1 MSNLNPLIQ
10 PIILSTT
17 MAQTIP
23 DQNGYSRVD
32 NPTRLL
38 LEKNLAK
45 LEKAKFALA
54 FSSGSA
60 AIANLLA
67 TLKSG
72 DEIICHQELYEGTKR
87 LLHQVFNKFGVKTI
101 FIHLDNLNYL
111 GHSITKK
118 TKLILFENLTNP
130 NLNQIDVEKISRVAK
145 PKSIKIAVDNT
156 FSTPVFQNPLTQGA
170 DIVIHSLT
178 KFISG
183 HHDVT
188 AGALM
193 LNDKKLF
200 HQLKFFQHTLGAT
213 PSPFD
218 CFLIQRSL
226 ETLTLRMKQHQ
237 FNAQKVAGFLKTSPQ
252 ISKVSFPGFSGLVTF
267 WLKGNQFTVLKFLS
281 RLKNIK
287 IAHSF
292 GGTISTIMHPAS
304 MMTLSSPVN
313 NNLVRLSIGI
323 ENHHLIINDLKSA
336 LG

>member
-1 MSNLNPLIQ
+1 MANLTPLIP

-32 NPTRLL
+32 NPARLL
-38 LEKNLAK
+38 LEKNLAN
-45 LEKAKFALA
+45 LEKAKFALT

-72 DEIICHQELYEGTKR
+72 DEIICHQESYEGSLR
-87 LLHQVFNKFGVKTI
+87 LLTQVFAKF
-101 FIHLDNLNYL
+101 NLKIKL
-111 GHSITKK
+111 TDITRLKSVSQK
-118 TKLILFENLTNP
+118 TKLILFETVTNP
-130 NLNQIDVEKISRVAK
+130 ALKTIDVKKIYRQLK
-145 PKSIKIAVDNT
+145 RPHLIIAVDNT
-156 FSTPVFQNPLTQGA
+156 FATPVFQNPLTQGA
-170 DIVIHSLT
+170 DVVIHSLT

-188 AGALM
+188 AGAIM
-193 LNDKKLF
+193 LNNKKLF
-200 HQLKFFQHTLGAT
+200 DQLKFIQHTIGAV

-218 CFLIQRSL
+218 CFLIKRSL

-237 FNAQKVAGFLKTSPQ
+237 LNAQKVAGFLTTSPQ
-252 ISKVSFPGFSGLVTF
+252 ISKVSFPGFSGLVIF
-267 WLKGNQFTVLKFLS
+267 WLKDNRLTTLKFLS
-281 RLKNIK
+281 QLKHIK

-292 GGTISTIMHPAS
+292 GGTVSTIMHPAS
-304 MMTLSSPVN
+304 MMKLSRPVD
-313 NNLVRLSIGI
+313 NNLVRLSVGL
-323 ENHHLIINDLKSA
+323 ENHQLIINDLKSA